1 MENKTL
7 SSGEIYSNT
16 EADKLDNQYDYLVVG
31 SGLFGSVF
39 AYEMTKIGKK
49 CLIIEK
55 KTHIG
60 GNCYTENKDGINI
73 HTYGPHI
80 FHTNDKSIWEWINQ
94 FTEFHNYR
102 HSPRVS
108 YKNKTFSFP
117 INLMTLHQLWGV
129 NTPKEAEDK
138 LKEVSIK
145 NDNPQNLEEWI
156 LSQVGED
163 IYNTFIKGY
172 TQKQWNK
179 DPKELPTSIIKR
191 LPIRTNFDD
200 NYFFDKYQGIPVG
213 GYTQIFEKMLQGIE
227 VKTGVDYFE
236 NKEYWNSLA
245 DKIVFTGKI
254 DEFFDYQFGELEYR
268 SLEFKNERLEMND
281 YQGCSIVNYTEFDI
295 PYTRITEHK
304 HFENSKS
311 DVTWI
316 TKEYP
321 KDYKRG
327 ETPYYPINDDKNN
340 KIYNQ
345 YKELSKQHTNII
357 FGGRLSEYKYYD
369 MHQIIGSALSKV
381 KKELSNEK

>member
-1 MENKTL
+1 
-7 SSGEIYSNT
+7 
-16 EADKLDNQYDYLVVG
+16 
-31 SGLFGSVF
+31 
-39 AYEMTKIGKK
+39 
-49 CLIIEK
+49 
-55 KTHIG
+55 
-60 GNCYTENKDGINI
+60 
-73 HTYGPHI
+73 
-80 FHTNDKSIWEWINQ
+80 
-94 FTEFHNYR
+94 
-102 HSPRVS
+102 
-108 YKNKTFSFP
+108 
-117 INLMTLHQLWGV
+117 MTLQQLWGV
-129 NTPKEAEDK
+129 KTPKEAEQK
-138 LKEVSIK
+138 LKEVSIP
-145 NDNPQNLEEWI
+145 NDNPENLEEWI

-227 VKTGVDYFE
+227 VKIGVDYFE

-245 DKIVFTGKI
+245 HKIVFTGKI

-321 KDYKRG
+321 KDYKKG
-327 ETPYYPINDDKNN
+327 ETPYYPINDGKNN
-340 KIYNQ
+340 RIYNK
-345 YKELSKQHTNII
+345 YKELSKDHSNII

>member
-1 MENKTL
+1 MK
-7 SSGEIYSNT
+7 
-16 EADKLDNQYDYLVVG
+16 YDYLIVG

-39 AYEMTKIGKK
+39 AHEMTKVGKK

-55 KTHIG
+55 RNHIA
-60 GNCYTENKDGINI
+60 GNCHTENKDGINV

-80 FHTNDKSIWEWINQ
+80 FHTNDKGIWEWVNQ
-94 FTEFHNYR
+94 FTEFHNYK
-102 HSPRVS
+102 HTPKVN
-108 YKNKTFSFP
+108 YKDKIYSFP
-117 INLMTLHQLWGV
+117 INLMTLYQIWGV
-129 NTPKEAEDK
+129 NTPEEAKQK
-138 LKEVSIK
+138 LEEVRVK
-145 NDNPQNLEEWI
+145 NDNPKNLEEWI
-156 LSQVGED
+156 LSQVGHD
-163 IYNTFIKGY
+163 IYEKFIKGY

-213 GYTQIFEKMLQGIE
+213 GYTQIFEKILEGIE
-227 VKTGVDYFE
+227 VKTNIDYFE
-236 NKEYWNSLA
+236 NKEYWNSIA

-268 SLEFKNERLEMND
+268 TLRFDNKKIELED
-281 YQGCSIVNYTEFDI
+281 YQGCSIVNYTDFNV

-311 DVTWI
+311 DSTWI
-316 TKEYP
+316 TIEYP
-321 KDYKRG
+321 KDYEKG
-327 ETPYYPINDDKNN
+327 DVPYYPINDEKNN
-340 KIYNQ
+340 SIYEK
-345 YKELSKQHTNII
+345 YKELTKESNVI

-381 KKELSNEK
+381 KKELNNE

>member
-1 MENKTL
+1 MR
-7 SSGEIYSNT
+7 
-16 EADKLDNQYDYLVVG
+16 YDYLIVG

-39 AYEMTKIGKK
+39 AHEMTKAGKK

-55 KTHIG
+55 RNHIA
-60 GNCYTENKDGINI
+60 GNCYSENKDGINV

-80 FHTNDKSIWEWINQ
+80 FHTNDKGIWEWINQ
-94 FTEFHNYR
+94 FTEFHNYK
-102 HSPRVS
+102 HTPKVN
-108 YKNKTFSFP
+108 YKDKIYSFP
-117 INLMTLHQLWGV
+117 INLMTLNQIWGV
-129 NTPKEAEDK
+129 NTPEEAKQK
-138 LKEVSIK
+138 LEEVRIK
-145 NDNPQNLEEWI
+145 NDNPKNLEEWI
-156 LSQVGED
+156 LSQVGKD
-163 IYNTFIKGY
+163 IYETFIKGY

-179 DPKELPTSIIKR
+179 DPKELPTFIIKR

-227 VKTGVDYFE
+227 VRTNVDYFE

-245 DKIVFTGKI
+245 DKVVFTGKI

-268 SLEFKNERLEMND
+268 TLRFENRKIETED
-281 YQGCSIVNYTEFDI
+281 YQGCSIVNYTDFNV
-295 PYTRITEHK
+295 PHTRITEHK

-316 TKEYP
+316 TTEYP
-321 KDYKRG
+321 KDYEKG
-327 ETPYYPINDDKNN
+327 DVPYYPINDDKNN
-340 KIYNQ
+340 SMYEK
-345 YKELSKQHTNII
+345 YKDLSKESNII

-381 KKELSNEK
+381 KKELNNEK